1 MAMNTVGGPEGA
13 HGVSDGG
20 AVLKAASA
28 GATRRPVQTV
38 VVFVV
43 LTMATT
49 AALVALTLASTPT
62 SAFQAVSTRYHVADL
77 AVTIDATKVTSAQL
91 AKTSRLPRVTKAVG
105 YPATTVSIVIPA
117 TPGYRGGAP
126 VSGPLTLV
134 GRAGRSGPLDDIT
147 QKSGRWPTRPGE
159 IDDNDL
165 SGTRGSVGQLTTIT
179 VTSLPSRP
187 KLAIVGW
194 GSLPAQDDTQNAWT
208 VPGEITALE
217 QAGAP
222 RQEQVLYAFSHAAT
236 AAQVSADLAELR
248 AALPAGAIV
257 GYATALGSASL
268 NAMGGG
274 IHASSAIP
282 YAIMALLLA
291 VVIIA
296 AVAAVAV
303 TAGYRRIGVLKSI
316 GFTPAQIA
324 ATYLTQL
331 GMPALAG
338 ALAGTALGNRWV
350 LPLIQQRSLFK
361 VTVAVP
367 VWINIAVPAGMLAL
381 TGLAALVPAVRA
393 GRLSAMQAITAA
405 QAPRAG
411 HGHAAHRLAAR
422 LPLPRPVTAGLAAP
436 FTRPSRSA
444 ATLATI
450 TIGLT
455 AAVLAM
461 GLSAQITKIVVSI
474 GVAYIDRSLFQ
485 RLTWLVVI
493 LAGIGAFSTLLMQ
506 ARERVHDLGIH
517 KALGMT
523 PRQVITMVSCWA
535 VVPAIIAAAVALPV
549 GAALEPVV
557 ARAVVSAQ
565 ADPAEGMTS
574 LTSHPPG
581 AAMGN
586 GRARHQQRPA
596 TPGRIV
602 RYSRHGHV
610 VINPGQPPDGRA
622 PGVQGIFTGLS
633 DIASQNPYT
642 PGELA
647 LLALAGLAI
656 ALAGALGPAIWAA
669 AARTTTALRA
679 E

>member
-1 MAMNTVGGPEGA
+1 MSG
-13 HGVSDGG
+13 GG
-20 AVLKAASA
+20 AVLKTASA
-28 GATRRPVQTV
+28 GAAQRLVQTV

-49 AALVALTLASTPT
+49 AALVGLALASNPT

-77 AVTIDATKVTSAQL
+77 AVTIDATKVTSTQL
-91 AKTSRLPRVTKAVG
+91 ARTGRLPSVTEAVG
-105 YPATTVSIVIPA
+105 YPATTVNIVIPA

-126 VSGPLTLV
+126 VSGPLALV
-134 GRAGRSGPLDDIT
+134 GRASRAGPLDDIT
-147 QKSGRWPTRPGE
+147 QKSGRWATRSGE

-179 VTSLPSRP
+179 VTSLPSKP

-222 RQEQVLYAFSHAAT
+222 RQEQMLYTFSHAAT

-268 NAMGGG
+268 SVMGGG

-291 VVIIA
+291 AVIIA
-296 AVAAVAV
+296 AIAAAAV
-303 TAGYRRIGVLKSI
+303 TAGYRRIGVLKGI
-316 GFTPAQIA
+316 GFTPAQIT

-338 ALAGTALGNRWV
+338 AFAGTALGNLWV

-367 VWINIAVPAGMLAL
+367 AWINVVVPAGLLAL
-381 TGLAALVPAVRA
+381 TGLAALAPAVRA
-393 GRLSAMQAITAA
+393 GRLSAIQAITAG
-405 QAPRAG
+405 QAPPAG
-411 HGHAAHRLAAR
+411 RGHAAQRLAGM

-455 AAVLAM
+455 AAVLAV

-474 GVAYIDRSLFQ
+474 GVAYMDRSLFQ
-485 RLTWLVVI
+485 RLTWLVVV
-493 LAGIGAFSTLLMQ
+493 LAGTGVFSTLLMQ

-574 LTSHPPG
+574 LTPRPPG
-581 AAMGN
+581 AAVGN
-586 GRARHQQRPA
+586 GRPAHQQRPA

-610 VINPGQPPDGRA
+610 VINAGQPHGGRV
-622 PGVQGIFTGLS
+622 PGVQGIFAGLS
-633 DIASQNPYT
+633 DNASQNPYAA
-642 PGELA
+642 GELA
-647 LLALAGLAI
+647 LLAPAGLAI

-669 AARTTTALRA
+669 VSRTTTALRA